1 MNELSERKSVTIAL
15 LTDFGLTDAYVGVM
29 KGVML
34 GLHPR
39 AALVDI
45 THGIQP
51 QNVRQAALTLLTA
64 YRYFPAGTVFL
75 VVVDPGVGSTR
86 RPVAVQAG
94 DYGFVAPDNGV
105 LSYTLAQLDA
115 VRAVELETPTGVS
128 STFHGRD
135 IFAPAAARLARGD
148 ALEALGSTVG
158 DLVQLPAPRLSVA
171 PGTIRGEVVHID
183 HFGNVVTSIGRLE
196 RSARQT
202 LTLRPAFGGDVT
214 PLTVDAVSAQVS
226 AGGVQVRGIHATYS
240 EVEPG
245 TLLALVGSSGLLEL
259 GVNQGSAAARL
270 GVRIGDTVDVTV
282 DVTNGEG

>member
-1 MNELSERKSVTIAL
+1 MTIAL

-45 THGIQP
+45 THGVQP
-51 QNVRQAALTLLTA
+51 QNVRQAALTLMTA

-105 LSYTLAQLDA
+105 LSYTLAQLEA
-115 VRAVELETPTGVS
+115 VRAVELETPAGVS

-148 ALEALGSTVG
+148 ALGALGSPVG

-196 RSARQT
+196 RSTPQT
-202 LTLRPAFGGDVT
+202 LTLRPAFGGNVT
-214 PLTVDAVSAQVS
+214 PLTVDVVSAQIS

-259 GVNQGSAAARL
+259 GVNQGNAAARL
-270 GVRIGDTVDVTV
+270 GVRIGDTVEVTV

>member
-1 MNELSERKSVTIAL
+1 VTIAL

-45 THGIQP
+45 THGVQP
-51 QNVRQAALTLLTA
+51 QNVRQAALTLMTA

-105 LSYTLAQLDA
+105 LSYTLAQLEA
-115 VRAVELETPTGVS
+115 VRAVELETPAGVS

-148 ALEALGSTVG
+148 ALGALGSPVG

-196 RSARQT
+196 RSTPQT

-214 PLTVDAVSAQVS
+214 PLTVDAVSAQIS

-245 TLLALVGSSGLLEL
+245 TLLALVGSSALLEL
-259 GVNQGSAAARL
+259 GVNQGNAAARL
-270 GVRIGDTVDVTV
+270 GVRIGDTVEVTV

>member
-1 MNELSERKSVTIAL
+1 VTIAL

-39 AALVDI
+39 AALVDL
-45 THGIQP
+45 THGVQP
-51 QNVRQAALTLLTA
+51 QNVRQAALTLMTA

-105 LSYTLAQLDA
+105 LSYTLAQLEA
-115 VRAVELETPTGVS
+115 VRAVELETPAGVS

-148 ALEALGSTVG
+148 ALGALGSPVG

-196 RSARQT
+196 RSTPQT
-202 LTLRPAFGGDVT
+202 LTLRPAFGGNVT
-214 PLTVDAVSAQVS
+214 PLTVDAVSAQIS

-245 TLLALVGSSGLLEL
+245 TLLALVGSSALLEL
-259 GVNQGSAAARL
+259 GVNQGNAAARL
-270 GVRIGDTVDVTV
+270 GVRIGDTVEVTV

>member
-1 MNELSERKSVTIAL
+1 VTIAL

-45 THGIQP
+45 THGVQP
-51 QNVRQAALTLLTA
+51 QNVRQAALTLMTA

-105 LSYTLAQLDA
+105 LSYTLAQLEA
-115 VRAVELETPTGVS
+115 VRAVELETPAGVS

-148 ALEALGSTVG
+148 ALGALGSPVG

-196 RSARQT
+196 RSTPQT
-202 LTLRPAFGGDVT
+202 LTLRPAFGGNVT
-214 PLTVDAVSAQVS
+214 PLTVDAVSAQIS

-259 GVNQGSAAARL
+259 GVNQGNAAARL
-270 GVRIGDTVDVTV
+270 GVRIGDTVEVTV

>member
-1 MNELSERKSVTIAL
+1 VTIAL

-45 THGIQP
+45 THGVQP
-51 QNVRQAALTLLTA
+51 QNVRQAALTLMTA

-105 LSYTLAQLDA
+105 LSYTLAQLEA
-115 VRAVELETPTGVS
+115 VRAVELETLAGVS

-148 ALEALGSTVG
+148 ALGALGSPVG

-196 RSARQT
+196 RSTPQT
-202 LTLRPAFGGDVT
+202 LTLRPAFGGNVT
-214 PLTVDAVSAQVS
+214 PLTVDAVSAQIS

-259 GVNQGSAAARL
+259 GVNQGNAAARL
-270 GVRIGDTVDVTV
+270 GVRIGDTVEVTV

>member
-1 MNELSERKSVTIAL
+1 VTIAL

-64 YRYFPAGTVFL
+64 YRYFPKGTVFL

-86 RPVAVQAG
+86 RPIAVNAG

-105 LSYTLAQLDA
+105 LSYTLAQLGA
-115 VRAVELETPTGVS
+115 ARAVELAIPAGVS
-128 STFHGRD
+128 NTFHGRD

-148 ALEALGSTVG
+148 ALESLGAPVG
-158 DLVQLPAPRLSVA
+158 GLVQLPAPRLSA
-171 PGTIRGEVVHID
+171 EPGTIRGEVVHID

-196 RSARQT
+196 RTAPQT
-202 LTLRPAFGGDVT
+202 LALQPAFGADIA
-214 PLTVDAVSAQVS
+214 PLTLDAGGAQVS
-226 AGGVQVRGIHATYS
+226 MGGVQVRGIHATYS
-240 EVEPG
+240 QVEPG

-270 GVRIGDTVDVTV
+270 GVRIGDPVEVTV
-282 DVTNGEG
+282 EVTVEATVGEG

>member
-1 MNELSERKSVTIAL
+1 M
-15 LTDFGLTDAYVGVM
+15 
-29 KGVML
+29 
-34 GLHPR
+34 
-39 AALVDI
+39 
-45 THGIQP
+45 
-51 QNVRQAALTLLTA
+51 TA

-105 LSYTLAQLDA
+105 LSYTLAQLEA
-115 VRAVELETPTGVS
+115 VRAVELETPAGVS

-148 ALEALGSTVG
+148 ALEALGSPVG

-196 RSARQT
+196 RSTPQT

-214 PLTVDAVSAQVS
+214 PLTVDAVSAQIS

-259 GVNQGSAAARL
+259 GVNQGNAAARL
-270 GVRIGDTVDVTV
+270 GVRIGDTVEVTV

>member
-1 MNELSERKSVTIAL
+1 VTIAL

-45 THGIQP
+45 THGVQP
-51 QNVRQAALTLLTA
+51 QNVRQAALTLMTA

-105 LSYTLAQLDA
+105 LSYTLAQLEA
-115 VRAVELETPTGVS
+115 VRAVELETPAGVS

-148 ALEALGSTVG
+148 ALGALGSPVG

-196 RSARQT
+196 RSTPQT
-202 LTLRPAFGGDVT
+202 LTLRPAFGGNVT
-214 PLTVDAVSAQVS
+214 PLTVDVVSAQIS

-259 GVNQGSAAARL
+259 GVNQGNAAARL
-270 GVRIGDTVDVTV
+270 GVRIGDTVEVTV

>member
-1 MNELSERKSVTIAL
+1 MTIAL

-45 THGIQP
+45 THGVQP
-51 QNVRQAALTLLTA
+51 QNVRQAALTLMTA

-105 LSYTLAQLDA
+105 LSYTLAQLEA
-115 VRAVELETPTGVS
+115 VRAVELETPAGVS

-148 ALEALGSTVG
+148 ALGALGSPVG

-196 RSARQT
+196 RSTPQT

-214 PLTVDAVSAQVS
+214 PLTVDAVSAQIS

-245 TLLALVGSSGLLEL
+245 TLLALVGSSALLEL
-259 GVNQGSAAARL
+259 GVNQGNAAARL
-270 GVRIGDTVDVTV
+270 GVRIGDTVEVTV

>member
-1 MNELSERKSVTIAL
+1 VTIAL

-39 AALVDI
+39 AALVDL
-45 THGIQP
+45 THGVQP
-51 QNVRQAALTLLTA
+51 QNVRQAALTLMTA

-105 LSYTLAQLDA
+105 LSYTLAQLEA
-115 VRAVELETPTGVS
+115 VRAVELETPAGVS

-148 ALEALGSTVG
+148 ALGALGSPVG

-196 RSARQT
+196 RSTPQT

-214 PLTVDAVSAQVS
+214 PLTVDAVSAQIS

-245 TLLALVGSSGLLEL
+245 TLLALVGSSALLEL
-259 GVNQGSAAARL
+259 GVNQGNAAARL
-270 GVRIGDTVDVTV
+270 GVRIGDTVEVTV

>member
-1 MNELSERKSVTIAL
+1 VTIAL

-45 THGIQP
+45 THGVQP
-51 QNVRQAALTLLTA
+51 QNVRQAALTLMTA

-105 LSYTLAQLDA
+105 LSYTLAQLEA
-115 VRAVELETPTGVS
+115 VRAVELETPAGVS

-148 ALEALGSTVG
+148 ALGALGSPVG

-196 RSARQT
+196 RSTPQT

-214 PLTVDAVSAQVS
+214 PLTVDAVSAQIS

-259 GVNQGSAAARL
+259 GVNQGNAAARL
-270 GVRIGDTVDVTV
+270 GVRIGDTVEVTV